1 MIELCHVVR
10 NIRPYKGSED
20 PDFQPGGPVHSKS
33 PPIVKGVEEADR
45 ALAMGIEERLSL
57 VAELQPSDD
66 DEEEEEVMGKIV
78 PTHPMVL

>member
-1 MIELCHVVR
+1 M
-10 NIRPYKGSED
+10 
-20 PDFQPGGPVHSKS
+20 
-33 PPIVKGVEEADR
+33 KGVEEADR

-78 PTHPMVL
+78 PTHPMVLWY